1 MDLDIRCINFMC
13 MMLDT
18 FLMMG
23 FVTSFGCTLSGEHV
37 SLGKFLQVFTI
48 FNDGYCLTTLLQTSL
63 GWISQFSLGILI
75 IKVFS
80 ISSQTLFSTTRG
92 QACVVHRVWFFWSHD
107 VLGITFKVVI
117 FSLLQTWNNQNFSKV

>member
-23 FVTSFGCTLSGEHV
+23 FVISLGCTLSGEHV

-63 GWISQFSLGILI
+63 G
-75 IKVFS
+75 
-80 ISSQTLFSTTRG
+80 
-92 QACVVHRVWFFWSHD
+92 
-107 VLGITFKVVI
+107 
-117 FSLLQTWNNQNFSKV
+117 